1 MRDRALRILM
11 IMAIC
16 TVALGGCSAVKAVD
30 KASRDIDRVV
40 LHYPEALF
48 K

>member
-1 MRDRALRILM
+1 MRDRALRILF
-11 IMAIC
+11 IVAIC

-30 KASRDIDRVV
+30 KASRDMDRVV
-40 LHYPEALF
+40 LHYPEAFF